1 MKLKKAKKLQTSS
14 ETKLDT
20 IIELVKDLPKADYN
34 KLKEGMDLIYKG
46 YQKIRSSR
54 TEDEKEN
61 DKITKAEQYLESEKW
76 WKKYF

>member
-61 DKITKAEQYLESEKW
+61 DKITKAEQYLESEK
-76 WKKYF
+76 

>member
-1 MKLKKAKKLQTSS
+1 MKLKKDKKLQTSS

-61 DKITKAEQYLESEKW
+61 DKITKAEQYLETEK
-76 WKKYF
+76 